1 YIVDIET
8 GGVIGKISTQAG
20 SVSTPNGLATPAVVD
35 LDGDVI
41 ADYVFAG
48 DLLGNMWK
56 FDIRDPN
63 PANWHVAYTDGSGK
77 PAPLHVATDS
87 ATPTPNRQPITER
100 PEVGRG
106 PGEVGMIVL
115 FGTGKYLEPSD
126 KLRTPERAQSFYGI
140 IDTNTGIASN
150 DIVSGR
156 SPLQQQTIDV
166 ETTVTVDDKQYN
178 VRVTSKHTGSN
189 IAGWYIDLVSP
200 TQGYQAEKQISRP
213 LLRNDRIIFTTLIP
227 DADPCNFGGTSW
239 LMELDALTGS
249 RLEQSPFDLM
259 PDNQFSTEDMVTVT
273 VDGTPVTVPVS
284 GLQSTVGITPMPG
297 VMVDP
302 GRPVEYKYIPG
313 TSGEIAVIVEN
324 PGTESS
330 GRKAW
335 RQLQ

>member
-1 YIVDIET
+1 
-8 GGVIGKISTQAG
+8 
-20 SVSTPNGLATPAVVD
+20 
-35 LDGDVI
+35 
-41 ADYVFAG
+41 
-48 DLLGNMWK
+48 
-56 FDIRDPN
+56 
-63 PANWHVAYTDGSGK
+63 
-77 PAPLHVATDS
+77 
-87 ATPTPNRQPITER
+87 
-100 PEVGRG
+100 
-106 PGEVGMIVL
+106 MIVL

-126 KLRTPERAQSFYGI
+126 KLRTPERAQSFYGV

-156 SPLQQQTIDV
+156 STLQQQTIDV
-166 ETTVTVDDKQYN
+166 ESTVTVDNNQYN
-178 VRVTSKHTGSN
+178 VRVTSKNTGSN
-189 IAGWYIDLVSP
+189 MAGWYIDLVSP

-213 LLRNDRIIFTTLIP
+213 LLRNGRIIFTTLIP

-273 VDGTPVTVPVS
+273 VHGTPVTVPVS

-324 PGTESS
+324 PGTDSS